1 MANKLKS
8 IFNYLKEV
16 KSEVKRI
23 TWPSKK
29 TIKSNTQV
37 VIVFSAA
44 FGAIIFAMDYSISQF
59 IKFLIR

>member
-16 KSEVKRI
+16 KGEVKKI
-23 TWPSKK
+23 TWPSKQ
-29 TIKSNTQV
+29 TIKNNTQV